1 MLHIIKLLYFYL
13 RDSKNINNTHKINIL
28 CIKKKISCKI
38 NFKKK
43 KKKII
48 KLYVY
53 KYTSTVRIILSWT
66 MF

>member
-43 KKKII
+43 KKK
-48 KLYVY
+48 L
-53 KYTSTVRIILSWT
+53 
-66 MF
+66 